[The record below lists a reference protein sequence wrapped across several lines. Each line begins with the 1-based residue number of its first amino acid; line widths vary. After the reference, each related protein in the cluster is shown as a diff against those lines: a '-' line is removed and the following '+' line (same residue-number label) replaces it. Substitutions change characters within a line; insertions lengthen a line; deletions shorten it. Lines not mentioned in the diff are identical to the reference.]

1 MGQLMLINPRKRRAT
16 KRKATTKKRRTYR
29 KVAVKSNPA
38 PAIRR
43 RRRSIR
49 AVAKS
54 SRRRVKRNPIGMT
67 GILGTLTD
75 AAIGA
80 GGAIAVN
87 FVYDKLPLPATM
99 KMGVTGQATKAA
111 LAIGVG
117 ILGKKVLGRSAEKM
131 AAGALTVIA
140 YDMIRSF
147 MPVGAPAV
155 AGLGYVS
162 SGQTAGQIG
171 EYVQGGNFNF
181 ATDNSNMGE
190 YVY

>member
-54 SRRRVKRNPIGMT
+54 SRRRVRRNPIGMT
-67 GILGTLTD
+67 GIMGMLTD

-99 KMGVTGQATKAA
+99 KMGVTGQAAKAA

-117 ILGKKVLGRSAEKM
+117 ILGKKVIGRSAEKM

-140 YDMIRSF
+140 YDVIRSF

-155 AGLGYVS
+155 AGLGYIS
-162 SGQTAGQIG
+162 SGQSAGQIG
-171 EYVQGGNFNF
+171 EYVQGSNFNF